1 MKDNNNVVIKGADK
15 EFPVV
20 VYDREDYIKKREK
33 QLGVSNVN
41 EEVPDDPESFIST
54 IRTTTLEKIRKKGK
68 LKKENIQYSEVEDPK
83 FSRFYLLPKWHKR
96 LEDVSDRLFFSNYS
110 YYIKKISVFLDFYL
124 QHVAH
129 AKKFGTRMT
138 F

>member
-15 EFPVV
+15 ESPVV

-54 IRTTTLEKIRKKGK
+54 IRTTLEKIRKKGK

-83 FSRFYLLPKWHKR
+83 FPIYTYISKR
-96 LEDVSDRLFFSNYS
+96 LSP
-110 YYIKKISVFLDFYL
+110 
-124 QHVAH
+124 
-129 AKKFGTRMT
+129 
-138 F
+138 